1 MRQLQ
6 ENEKNSYLQTMV
18 FIASSDGIISK
29 EEITV
34 LKGMASNIGVSEEKV
49 EELIAEVKDGKELKE
64 ILDGIQ
70 NRQAKLLLIYELIT
84 LCYADGDY
92 SHNEKESMKN
102 ICRLLNV
109 EHAKL
114 FEIED
119 IITEYIDFQKKVN
132 KVLEVKA
139 DE

>member
-18 FIASSDGIISK
+18 FISSSDGIISK
-29 EEITV
+29 EEISA

-49 EELIAEVKDGKELKE
+49 DQLISEVKNGKELKE

-84 LCYADGDY
+84 LCYADGVY
-92 SHNEKESMKN
+92 SNNEKESMKN
-102 ICRLLNV
+102 ICNLLKV

-119 IITEYIDFQKKVN
+119 IITEYIEFQKKVN
-132 KVLEVKA
+132 KVLEVEA
-139 DE
+139 CE